1 MSTYVSIRQ
10 YLGRSLVGYLKGS
23 LVGYLKGSLVGYLKG
38 SLVGYLKGSLV
49 GYLGRS
55 LVGYLGGSLICH
67 SSHHGNPS
75 IPTTFPQSR
84 CFPHQGKWFSRAK
97 QVESGLG
104 KQAMEKKALSQ
115 SHEGAFADP

>member
-23 LVGYLKGSLVGYLKG
+23 LVGYLKGSLVGYLG
-38 SLVGYLKGSLV
+38 RSLV

-55 LVGYLGGSLICH
+55 LVGYLGGH
-67 SSHHGNPS
+67 SYATHLTMAIPPF
-75 IPTTFPQSR
+75 PTTFPQSR
-84 CFPHQGKWFSRAK
+84 CLPHQDKWFSRAK